1 MGRASS
7 FKQHYES
14 GYSSDSLTTS
24 AGGTQRAPSVQSR
37 EDEMKKWVV
46 GTLIHHRC
54 LVICPRNMYLS
65 SPFISQHFQ
74 ADFVTF
80 YFTACFRALSLR
92 RVASLKTPIPS
103 NPDSDGTIPAAAGH
117 PPLPP
122 LSLATGTRSR
132 PSSRARPTA
141 PSLPA
146 SRSFDAPSISRSNTP
161 LSTAATQANSG
172 PPPAEDSK
180 PTQECFLSHC
190 AQTPC
195 HIKLDLLS
203 A

>member
-46 GTLIHHRC
+46 GTLTHYRC
-54 LVICPRNMYLS
+54 LVICPRNMYLT

-74 ADFVTF
+74 ADFVPF
-80 YFTACFRALSLR
+80 HFIASFRALSLR

-103 NPDSDGTIPAAAGH
+103 NPDSDATAPSAAGH

-172 PPPAEDSK
+172 TPPAEDSK

-190 AQTPC
+190 AQTPYL
-195 HIKLDLLS
+195 IKLDLLS
-203 A
+203 S